1 MPESKLSRL
10 TFTALKILEGNM
22 LTLVATP
29 IGRLDEITLR
39 ALDALKNADVIICE
53 STKETSKLLKHL
65 DIKAKKYEVL
75 DEHSTPDDLQILV
88 QLCATSNV
96 CLVSDCGTP
105 AFCDPGN
112 NLIFLCRQ
120 KNIPVASALG
130 ASSLMGLLSLS
141 SERLRRFQFI
151 GFLAAENVAR
161 EKEWQAVRK
170 IKEPFVLMDTPYRL
184 KKMIEECRLHLA
196 DRKILLA
203 LNLSQE
209 NETILEGSP
218 KSVQSALK
226 FEKAEF
232 MILVYSA

>member
-1 MPESKLSRL
+1 
-10 TFTALKILEGNM
+10 M

-75 DEHSTPDDLQILV
+75 DEHSTADDLQTLAA
-88 QLCATSNV
+88 LCETQNV

-112 NLIFLCRQ
+112 NLIAICRK
-120 KNIPVASALG
+120 KNIKVASALG

-141 SERLRRFQFI
+141 SERLRRFHFI
-151 GFLAAENVAR
+151 GFLAAENTAR
-161 EKEWQAVRK
+161 DKEWQALK
-170 IKEPFVLMDTPYRL
+170 KNKEPFVLMDTPYRL
-184 KKMIEECRLHLA
+184 KKMIEECKHHLA

-203 LNLSQE
+203 LNLSHDD
-209 NETILEGSP
+209 ETILEGSP
-218 KSVQSALK
+218 KSVQAALK

>member
-1 MPESKLSRL
+1 
-10 TFTALKILEGNM
+10 M

-39 ALDALKNADVIICE
+39 ALEALKAADVIICE

-75 DEHSTPDDLQILV
+75 DEHSTPEDLKNLAEICQ
-88 QLCATSNV
+88 TSNA

-112 NLIFLCRQ
+112 NLIHLCRQ
-120 KNIPVASALG
+120 KNIQVVSVLG

-141 SERLRRFQFI
+141 SERIKRFQFI
-151 GFLAAENVAR
+151 GFLPAENAAR
-161 EKEWQAVRK
+161 EKEWQAVKK
-170 IKEPFVLMDTPYRL
+170 IKEPFILMDTPYRL
-184 KKMIEECRLHLA
+184 KKMIEECKSNLS

-203 LNLSQE
+203 LNLSHE
-209 NETILEGSP
+209 DETILEGSP
-218 KSVQSALK
+218 KSVQAKLK

>member
-1 MPESKLSRL
+1 
-10 TFTALKILEGNM
+10 M

-29 IGRLDEITLR
+29 IGRMDEITLR
-39 ALDALKNADVIICE
+39 SIEALKCADVIICE

-75 DEHSTPDDLQILV
+75 DEHSTQEDLQMLAEI
-88 QLCATSNV
+88 CASQNA

-112 NLIFLCRQ
+112 NLIELCRK
-120 KNIPVASALG
+120 KNIPVQTSLG

-141 SERLRRFQFI
+141 SERLNRFHFI
-151 GFLAAENVAR
+151 GFLPAETTAR
-161 EKEWQAVRK
+161 NLEWLAVKK
-170 IKEPFVLMDTPYRL
+170 IKQPLILMDTPYRL
-184 KKMIEECRLHLA
+184 KKMIEECKLHLPQ
-196 DRKILLA
+196 RRILLA

-209 NETILEGSP
+209 NETILEGFP
-218 KSVQSALK
+218 QKVQTQIK
-226 FEKAEF
+226 FDKAEF

>member
-1 MPESKLSRL
+1 
-10 TFTALKILEGNM
+10 M

-39 ALDALKNADVIICE
+39 ALDLLKNADVIICE
-53 STKETSKLLKHL
+53 STKETSKLLKHFE
-65 DIKAKKYEVL
+65 IKAKKYEVL
-75 DEHSTPDDLQILV
+75 DEHSTADDLKVLV
-88 QLCATSNV
+88 ELCATANV

-112 NLIFLCRQ
+112 NLIALCRKKGVQ
-120 KNIPVASALG
+120 VNSALG

-141 SERLRRFQFI
+141 SERIKRFQFI
-151 GFLAAENVAR
+151 GFLAAENTAR
-161 EKEWQAVRK
+161 EKEWQSVKK

-184 KKMIEECRLHLA
+184 KKLLDECKTHLA

-209 NETILEGSP
+209 SETILEGSP
-218 KSVQSALK
+218 KSVQAKLT
-226 FEKAEF
+226 FDKAEF

>member
-1 MPESKLSRL
+1 
-10 TFTALKILEGNM
+10 M

-39 ALDALKNADVIICE
+39 GIEALKNADVVICE

-75 DEHSTPDDLQILV
+75 DEHSTPDDLKILV
-88 QLCATSNV
+88 ELCATSNV

-112 NLIFLCRQ
+112 NLIALCRKQ
-120 KNIPVASALG
+120 NVTVASALG

-161 EKEWQAVRK
+161 EKEWQTVKK

-184 KKMIEECRLHLA
+184 KKLMDECRLHLA
-196 DRKILLA
+196 DRKMLLA

-218 KSVQSALK
+218 KNVLANLK
-226 FEKAEF
+226 FDKAEF

>member
-1 MPESKLSRL
+1 
-10 TFTALKILEGNM
+10 M

-39 ALDALKNADVIICE
+39 ALELLKAADVIICE
-53 STKETSKLLKHL
+53 STKETSKLLKHFE
-65 DIKAKKYEVL
+65 IKAKKYEVL
-75 DEHSTPDDLQILV
+75 DEHSTPDDLKALV
-88 QLCATSNV
+88 EMCATSNV

-120 KNIPVASALG
+120 KNIPVATALG

-141 SERLRRFQFI
+141 SERIKRFQFI
-151 GFLAAENVAR
+151 GFLPAENSER
-161 EKEWQAVRK
+161 DKEWQSVRK
-170 IKEPFVLMDTPYRL
+170 IKDPFVLMDTPYRL
-184 KKMIEECRLHLA
+184 KKMMDECKTHLS

-209 NETILEGSP
+209 TETILEGSP
-218 KSVQSALK
+218 KSVQAALK
-226 FEKAEF
+226 MDKAEF
-232 MILVYSA
+232 MILVYSASNKP